1 MKSTGPARLAKKMHS
16 VELIDEGTLQ
26 SIDLVAAAAKASS
39 LGVLGM
45 PSRKFIWDAVLLW
58 MVRPT
63 NE

>member
-1 MKSTGPARLAKKMHS
+1 MHS